1 MNTVFSGMDEDA
13 HMNHLKF
20 TRMSDTDY
28 EYSIQG
34 LNKEQHDV
42 FSTVQQYFRDLHKF
56 HLGECPKPESLHL
69 YVSGQQ
75 GCHGQGKS
83 SGK

>member
-1 MNTVFSGMDEDA
+1 MNTVLSGMDEDA

-28 EYSIQG
+28 EYAVQG

-42 FSTVQQYFRDLHKF
+42 FSTIHRGSSMSAYVLLILLNKLGKRDKM
-56 HLGECPKPESLHL
+56 
-69 YVSGQQ
+69 
-75 GCHGQGKS
+75 
-83 SGK
+83 